1 MMYLIDAY
9 GPQYGASATS
19 ANGFARYIFSAAF
32 PLFAVQSKSS
42 PPSRCFA
49 LSHTVVVYDN
59 LGIAWA
65 TSLLGFLSVA
75 LLPIPWILFI
85 WGAKIRQKSA
95 YTITEH

>member
-9 GPQYGASATS
+9 GPQYGASAVS
-19 ANGFARYIFSAAF
+19 ANGFSRYIFSAAF
-32 PLFAVQSKSS
+32 PLFAVQSEYFPHSV
-42 PPSRCFA
+42 FA
-49 LSHTVVVYDN
+49 SSHTTTVYDN
-59 LGIAWA
+59 LGISWA

-85 WGAKIRQKSA
+85 WGPKIRQKSA